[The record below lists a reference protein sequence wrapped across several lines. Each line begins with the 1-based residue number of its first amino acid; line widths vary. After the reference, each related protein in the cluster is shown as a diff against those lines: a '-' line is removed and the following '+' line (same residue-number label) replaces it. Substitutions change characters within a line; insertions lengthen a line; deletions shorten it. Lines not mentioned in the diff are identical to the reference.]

1 MKKLTW
7 ILIVVF
13 AASLLIW
20 GFAISQEKP
29 KTSTLVDTA
38 KKEVTKPTKADTVK
52 KVKEH
57 AYVGVSKCKGCHNMK
72 KWGKIYDKWAA
83 TKHATAYATL
93 ANKESKAIAKK
104 MNIKDAQK
112 SERCLIC
119 HVTGYTSPAVAK
131 IFEKGEIAKIFEKGE
146 IAKIYGKEGPP
157 KGKKYSMEEGVTCE
171 TCHGPAGDYVTS
183 HIKKDNKKQAMAD
196 GLIIPTEELSKELC
210 VRCHNKQS
218 PTYKEF
224 KYKEAVKLVEHH
236 KPTAEELKKLE
247 ESEKEKS
254 EGK

>member
-38 KKEVTKPTKADTVK
+38 KKEVTKPAKADTTE

-57 AYVGVSKCKGCHNMK
+57 AYIGISKCKMCHNMP
-72 KWGKIYDKWAA
+72 KWGKIYDKWSA
-83 TKHATAYATL
+83 TKHADAYTTL

-104 MNIKDAQK
+104 MNINDPQK
-112 SERCLIC
+112 SDKCLVC
-119 HVTGYTSPAVAK
+119 HVAGYEASAK
-131 IFEKGEIAKIFEKGE
+131 LKGE
-146 IAKIYGKEGPP
+146 
-157 KGKKYSMEEGVTCE
+157 KYSMEEGVTCE
-171 TCHGPAGDYVTS
+171 ACHGPAGDYVTS

-210 VRCHNKQS
+210 VRCHNKES
-218 PTYKEF
+218 PTYQEF

-236 KPTAEELKKLE
+236 KPTEEELKKLE
-247 ESEKEKS
+247 ESKKEESKG
-254 EGK
+254 E

>member
-7 ILIVVF
+7 SLLVVF
-13 AASLLIW
+13 TVSLFIW

-29 KTSTLVDTA
+29 KTPTSVDTA
-38 KKEVTKPTKADTVK
+38 KKVATKEAKADTVK
-52 KVKEH
+52 KKEH
-57 AYVGVSKCKGCHNMK
+57 AYVGITRCKMCHNAK

-83 TKHATAYATL
+83 TKHAAAYTTL
-93 ANKESKAIAKK
+93 ANKESQAIAKK
-104 MNIKDAQK
+104 MKIKDAQE
-112 SERCLIC
+112 SEMCLVC

-131 IFEKGEIAKIFEKGE
+131 ILEKGEIAKIYDKGE
-146 IAKIYGKEGPP
+146 IAKIYGKEQPP
-157 KGKKYSMEEGVTCE
+157 KGEKYAMEEGVTCE
-171 TCHGPAGDYVTS
+171 ACHGPAGDYIMS
-183 HIKKDNKKQAMAD
+183 HIKKDNKKQAAAD

-224 KYKEAVKLVEHH
+224 KYKEAIKLVEHH
-236 KPTAEELKKLE
+236 KPTEEELKKAQGE
-247 ESEKEKS
+247 GEKP

>member
-38 KKEVTKPTKADTVK
+38 KKEVTKPAKADTTE

-57 AYVGVSKCKGCHNMK
+57 AYIGISKCKMCHNTA

-83 TKHATAYATL
+83 TKHADAYTTL

-104 MNIKDAQK
+104 MNINDPQK
-112 SERCLIC
+112 SDKCLVC
-119 HVTGYTSPAVAK
+119 HVTGYGRYGVAK
-131 IFEKGEIAKIFEKGE
+131 IVDNGGIMKIVDKGEIAKIS
-146 IAKIYGKEGPP
+146 GKDEPP
-157 KGKKYSMEEGVTCE
+157 KGEKYSMEEGVTCE
-171 TCHGPAGDYVTS
+171 ACHGPAGDYVTS

-210 VRCHNKQS
+210 VKCHNKQS
-218 PTYKEF
+218 PTYQEF

-236 KPTAEELKKLE
+236 KPTEEELKKAGGE
-247 ESEKEKS
+247 GEKP